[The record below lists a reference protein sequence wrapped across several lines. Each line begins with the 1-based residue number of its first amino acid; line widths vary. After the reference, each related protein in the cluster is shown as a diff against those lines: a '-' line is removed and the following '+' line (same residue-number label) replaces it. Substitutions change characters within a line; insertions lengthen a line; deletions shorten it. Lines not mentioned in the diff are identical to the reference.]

1 MPRRYPCR
9 ETDTETDSERQ
20 IGPLESR
27 ILGKLVSP
35 LRKGA
40 DGKGTLPVF
49 RHCGRK
55 RTHELRHKPF
65 PRQPPTL
72 PQWQSQSPAWPEG
85 PTQRIPRQIGHRS
98 AALDASAS
106 AGRRNACAFRNQRR
120 RRRLP
125 VYGQAIIST
134 STSSLRIAIV
144 AFSSFRTFSVAG
156 VIEPPG
162 HGIPAVGSHEGTPS
176 VVA

>member
-35 LRKGA
+35 VRKGA

-49 RHCGRK
+49 RHCGCK

-72 PQWQSQSPAWPEG
+72 PQRGLAYATSPETLTATISQGFTLVGIFRCRNGVSHER
-85 PTQRIPRQIGHRS
+85 RI
-98 AALDASAS
+98 
-106 AGRRNACAFRNQRR
+106 ACAFGERR
-120 RRRLP
+120 RRGR
-125 VYGQAIIST
+125 
-134 STSSLRIAIV
+134 
-144 AFSSFRTFSVAG
+144 
-156 VIEPPG
+156 E
-162 HGIPAVGSHEGTPS
+162 
-176 VVA
+176 